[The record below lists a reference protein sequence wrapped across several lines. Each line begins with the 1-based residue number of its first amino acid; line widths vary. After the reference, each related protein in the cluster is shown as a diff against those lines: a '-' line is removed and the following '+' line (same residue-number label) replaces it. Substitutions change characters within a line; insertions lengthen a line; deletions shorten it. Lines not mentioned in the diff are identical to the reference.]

1 MKLRHLAA
9 IMLPGLMALACSRPA
24 PQDNLTQYV
33 DLKLGSGGHGHVF
46 VGANVPNGMVQLGP
60 TSIPQSW
67 DWCSGYHE
75 SDSTVIGF
83 SHTHLSGTGIGD
95 LFDITVMPVT
105 GEVKYARGREDDP
118 ASGLWSYADR
128 TKETARPGYYKV
140 FLTRYGI
147 DAEMTATNRVGFHR
161 YTFPA
166 TDDAAIVIDLQNGGC
181 WDRATKTEI
190 VPVKNADG
198 KIVAIDG
205 KRFSSGWAKDQ
216 RVWFHAELETP
227 AESAEIIDA
236 TMPDFPGRVRRPANM
251 PEPDLSQRFV
261 RLNYGKVAEGTKI
274 LMKVSL
280 SPSGN
285 EGAKANMAAEL
296 PGWDFDATAKAA
308 DKAWN
313 DALKCITIE
322 TGDADA
328 RTIFYSALF
337 HVMVHPATF
346 SDVNEPHDYTIY
358 SLWDTYRAFHPL
370 LTLCRQDMVPDLV
383 NSMLK
388 IYDKQGRLPVW
399 HLWGNETDCMAGNP
413 GVIVVGDAIVKG
425 FEGFDK
431 EKAFEAMKN
440 TVMADNRGQDIRKK
454 YGFIPSDLYNES
466 VANDMEYA
474 IADAAVANAAAYL
487 GKTEDAEFFRNRSH
501 SYRNYMDHE
510 TLLARGRL
518 SDGSWRTPFDPFV
531 SNHRVQDYM
540 EGTAWQYTWLMPHDY
555 EGLVDF
561 YGSRDK
567 FVERLDTLFA
577 VSSEIKGENA
587 SPDISGLIGQYAH
600 GNEPSHHII
609 YFYSMA
615 GRRDKAAE
623 KVREVLNTMYL
634 LGPGGLCG
642 NEDEGEMSAWY
653 VLSSL
658 GIFEPEPASTK
669 FWFGSP
675 IFDKASISVPGGTF
689 TIKAV
694 NNSAENIYIQSATLN
709 GKPCEHNYIEF
720 SDIKA
725 GGELVFTM
733 GPKPIAE

>member
-1 MKLRHLAA
+1 MKFRELAA
-9 IMLPGLMALACSRPA
+9 LVLLFPLAFACSSPSGEG
-24 PQDNLTQYV
+24 NLTRYV

-60 TSIPQSW
+60 TSIPQGW
-67 DWCSGYHE
+67 DWCSGYHD

-105 GEVKYARGREDDP
+105 GKVTYARGREDDP
-118 ASGLWSYADR
+118 DSGLWSYADR
-128 TKETARPGYYKV
+128 TKEIARPGYYKV

-147 DAEMTATNRVGFHR
+147 DAEMTATCRTGFHR

-166 TDDAAIVIDLQNGGC
+166 TDDAAIVFDLQNGGS

-190 VPVKNADG
+190 VPVLNDDG
-198 KIVAIDG
+198 KVVAIDG
-205 KRFSSGWAKDQ
+205 YRFSSGWAKDQ
-216 RVWFHAELETP
+216 KVWFHAELQTP
-227 AESAEIIDA
+227 AESAEIIDG
-236 TMPDFPGRVRRPANM
+236 TLPVFPGSSRRFANM
-251 PEPDLSQRFV
+251 PMPDLSQRFV
-261 RLNYGKVAEGTKI
+261 RLNYGKVDEGTQ
-274 LMKVSL
+274 LLVKVSL
-280 SPSGN
+280 SPSSN
-285 EGAKANMAAEL
+285 EGAWANMAAEL
-296 PGWDFDATAKAA
+296 PGWDFEATAEAA
-308 DKAWN
+308 DKAWE
-313 DALKCITIE
+313 DVLSSITVE
-322 TGDADA
+322 TANEDDK
-328 RTIFYSALF
+328 TIFYSALF
-337 HVMVHPATF
+337 HTMIHPATF
-346 SDVNEPHDYTIY
+346 SDVGEPHDYTIY

-370 LTLCRQDMVPDLV
+370 LTLCRQEMVPDLV

-388 IYDKQGRLPVW
+388 IYDNQGRLPVW

-431 EKAFEAMKN
+431 EKAYEAMKN

-454 YGFIPSDLYNES
+454 YGFIPSDLFNSS
-466 VANDMEYA
+466 VAHDMEYA

-487 GKTEDAEFFRNRSH
+487 GKTEDAEFFKNRSH
-501 SYRNYMDHE
+501 SYRNYMDPE
-510 TLLARGRL
+510 TLNARGKL
-518 SDGSWRTPFDPFV
+518 SDGSWRTPFDPFL
-531 SNHRVQDYM
+531 SDHGVQDYM
-540 EGTAWQYTWLMPHDY
+540 EGTAWQYTWLMPQDY
-555 EGLVDF
+555 EGLVEF
-561 YGSRDK
+561 YGSREK

-615 GRRDKAAE
+615 GRTDKAAE
-623 KVREVLNTMYL
+623 KVREVLSTMYL

-658 GIFEPEPASTK
+658 GIFEPEPASTR

-675 IFDKASISVPGGTF
+675 IFDKATIKVPGGKF
-689 TIKAV
+689 TIKAE
-694 NNSAENIYIQSATLN
+694 NNSAENMYIQEAILN
-709 GKPCEHNYIEF
+709 GKPCENNYIEF

-725 GGELVFTM
+725 GGTLVFKM
-733 GPKPIAE
+733 GPKPKA